1 MAERKQIW
9 RRNYLASRAA
19 RRITHS
25 RRPVTLWDI
34 RTIIHAIPR
43 SATIACYMPLSSEVD
58 VLPLLREWVEGGG
71 AALVPTPAALAS
83 GGRSSPQWQ
92 RLSFQE
98 GEYGS
103 EEQTPECASGTGDGP
118 PLGAL
123 SEAALILIPGLVFG
137 RDGRRLGRGAGWYD
151 RALSQ
156 ATQGAILVGVCH
168 SGELVDAKRVPV
180 EEHDRLMDFVLT
192 PTELV
197 ICHLTNP

>member
-9 RRNYLASRAA
+9 RRAYLASRAA
-19 RRITHS
+19 RRIAHS
-25 RRPVTLWDI
+25 RLPLTLQDI
-34 RTIIHAIPR
+34 RQIIQAIPR
-43 SATIACYMPLSSEVD
+43 SATIAGYLPLSSEVD

-71 AALVPTPAALAS
+71 AALVPTPAALTS

-98 GEYGS
+98 GEDGC
-103 EEQTPECASGTGDGP
+103 EEQTPECAGGTGDGTP
-118 PLGAL
+118 PGAL

-168 SGELVDAKRVPV
+168 AGELVEAMRVPI

-197 ICHLTNP
+197 ICRRTNL

>member
-1 MAERKQIW
+1 MAGRKQIW
-9 RRNYLASRAA
+9 RRAYLASRAA
-19 RRITHS
+19 RRIAHS
-25 RRPVTLWDI
+25 RLPLTLQDI
-34 RTIIHAIPR
+34 RQIIQAIPR
-43 SATIACYMPLSSEVD
+43 SATIAGYLPLSSEVD

-71 AALVPTPAALAS
+71 AALVPTHAALAS

-98 GEYGS
+98 GEDGCT
-103 EEQTPECASGTGDGP
+103 EQTPECAGGTGDGT
-118 PLGAL
+118 PLGVL

-168 SGELVDAKRVPV
+168 AGELVEAMRVPI

-197 ICHLTNP
+197 ICRRPNL

>member
-9 RRNYLASRAA
+9 RRAYLASRAA
-19 RRITHS
+19 RRIAHS
-25 RRPVTLWDI
+25 RLPLTLQDI
-34 RTIIHAIPR
+34 RQIIQAIPR
-43 SATIACYMPLSSEVD
+43 SATIAGYLPLSSEVD

-71 AALVPTPAALAS
+71 AALVPTPAALTS

-98 GEYGS
+98 GEDGC
-103 EEQTPECASGTGDGP
+103 EEQTPECASGTGDGTP
-118 PLGAL
+118 PGAL

-168 SGELVDAKRVPV
+168 AGELVEAMRVPI

-197 ICHLTNP
+197 ICRRTNL

>member
-1 MAERKQIW
+1 MAESKQIW
-9 RRNYLASRAA
+9 RRTYLASRAA
-19 RRITHS
+19 RRVAHS
-25 RRPVTLWDI
+25 RRPVTLRDI
-34 RTIIHAIPR
+34 RTILQAIPR
-43 SATIACYMPLSSEVD
+43 SATIAGYLPLSSEVD

-71 AALVPTPAALAS
+71 AALVPTPAALTS

-98 GEYGS
+98 GEDGC
-103 EEQTPECASGTGDGP
+103 EEQTPECASGTGDGTP
-118 PLGAL
+118 PGAL

-168 SGELVDAKRVPV
+168 AGELVEAMRVPI

-197 ICHLTNP
+197 ICRRTNL

>member
-1 MAERKQIW
+1 M
-9 RRNYLASRAA
+9 
-19 RRITHS
+19 
-25 RRPVTLWDI
+25 
-34 RTIIHAIPR
+34 
-43 SATIACYMPLSSEVD
+43 
-58 VLPLLREWVEGGG
+58 PLLREWVEGGG
-71 AALVPTPAALAS
+71 AALVPTPAALTS

-98 GEYGS
+98 GEDGC

-118 PLGAL
+118 PLGVL
-123 SEAALILIPGLVFG
+123 SEASLILIPGLVFG

-168 SGELVDAKRVPV
+168 AGELVEAMRVPI

-197 ICHLTNP
+197 ICRRTNL